1 MSEKSCGKEW
11 ADLGESAEVLA
22 AEVVHDTREESTR
35 PYCFSLPVDKLEEVI
50 TEARWPCVGCL
61 VFAMLAYKYLN
72 YVWRDRFPH
81 VWYHSQAGD
90 VILWPVGCH
99 LGASGQGEWTPRSTV
114 HRWHTHLL
122 PLPASGI
129 TWSRVTPETSI
140 LKTAISVK
148 KKKVIKTVICA
159 YRGRSPAKTPGS
171 CLCTAKQAWP
181 LVSAPGMAKYL

>member
-148 KKKVIKTVICA
+148 KKKKSHQN
-159 YRGRSPAKTPGS
+159 GHP
-171 CLCTAKQAWP
+171 CLQRKKP
-181 LVSAPGMAKYL
+181 SKNSR